1 MGTKK
6 KVSSCRVC
14 LHLGVSYYDAD
25 PSVKWNAC
33 MHPDFKDMFT
43 DGRALDLDV
52 EPIALWCPKPEPR
65 PPSAFEIM
73 LAQQKP
79 EPNVVITPEQE
90 CALCGVLDALG
101 FPDGDEEE
109 KDLVVV
115 VNEPDLVVSGHDNL
129 LILDEHEV
137 SALDGRERE
146 AEVSSEDGIFG
157 KSPW

>member
-6 KVSSCRVC
+6 KMASCRSC
-14 LHLGVSYYDAD
+14 LHLGVSHYDAD

-33 MHPDFKDMFT
+33 MHPDFKETFT
-43 DGRALDLDV
+43 DGRALDLEL
-52 EPIALWCPKPEPR
+52 EPIAPWCPKPEPR

-79 EPNVVITPEQE
+79 EPEPDVVIPEQE
-90 CALCGVLDALG
+90 CACALCGVLDALG
-101 FPDGDEEE
+101 FPDVDEEE
-109 KDLVVV
+109 KNLV
-115 VNEPDLVVSGHDNL
+115 VNEPELVVS
-129 LILDEHEV
+129 EHEV

-146 AEVSSEDGIFG
+146 VEVSSEDGIFG

>member
-6 KVSSCRVC
+6 KMASCRSC
-14 LHLGVSYYDAD
+14 LHLGVSHYDAD

-33 MHPDFKDMFT
+33 MHPDFKDTFT
-43 DGRALDLDV
+43 DGRALDLDL
-52 EPIALWCPKPEPR
+52 EPIAPWCPKPEPR

-73 LAQQKP
+73 LAQQTP
-79 EPNVVITPEQE
+79 EPEPDVVISEQE
-90 CALCGVLDALG
+90 CALCDVLDTLG
-101 FPDGDEEE
+101 FPDE
-109 KDLVVV
+109 
-115 VNEPDLVVSGHDNL
+115 NEPELVVSGYDNL

-146 AEVSSEDGIFG
+146 VEVSSEDGIFG